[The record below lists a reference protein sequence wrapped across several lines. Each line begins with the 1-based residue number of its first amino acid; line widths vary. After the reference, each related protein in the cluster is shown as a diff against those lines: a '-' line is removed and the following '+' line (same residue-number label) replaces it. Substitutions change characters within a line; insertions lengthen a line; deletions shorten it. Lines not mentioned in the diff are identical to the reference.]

1 MTTWKRSLMVVSFS
15 LALIAWGALFPT
27 LTIGSDV
34 QVGTADFGEV
44 VVGSTSTIPLQITNT
59 GSMSVILYLW
69 FDNYSCSFFLDRQSD
84 ILLNPGGSITVNMS
98 WTPPEGSE
106 GTTCS
111 DTLNVFYGET
121 ETVLVTGTAV
131 DASALPRDLTPNMIS
146 IGECDTEVTDFL
158 YEKKGISV
166 SEWITQC
173 EAEAKN
179 HGQFVSCVTHLTNE
193 LKEAG
198 LISGREKGAI
208 QSCADKA
215 KFAHSLSS
223 RRP

>member
-1 MTTWKRSLMVVSFS
+1 MTTWKRSLMVVSLCLGF
-15 LALIAWGALFPT
+15 LAWGALFPT

-131 DASALPRDLTPNMIS
+131 EAGALPKDLTPDTIS
-146 IGECDTEVTDFL
+146 IGEYNTEVLDRD
-158 YEKKGISV
+158 YEGTSISDLISACAADV
-166 SEWITQC
+166 
-173 EAEAKN
+173 KN

-193 LKEAG
+193 LKEAEVITG
-198 LISGREKGAI
+198 EEKSAI
-208 QSCADKA
+208 QSCAVKA
-215 KFAHSLSS
+215 RLAHSLSS

>member
-1 MTTWKRSLMVVSFS
+1 MATRKRSLMVLSVF
-15 LALIAWGALFPT
+15 LGFLAWGAFFPT

-69 FDNYSCSFFLDRQSD
+69 FDNYSCSFLLDRQSD
-84 ILLNPGGSITVNMS
+84 ILLNPGLDNSITVNIS

-111 DTLNVFYGET
+111 DTLNVFYGEAQ
-121 ETVLVTGTAV
+121 TVLVTGTAV
-131 DASALPRDLTPNMIS
+131 EASALPKDLTPDTIS
-146 IGECDTEVTDFL
+146 IGEYNTEVLDRD
-158 YEKKGISV
+158 YEGMSISELI
-166 SEWITQC
+166 SECAT
-173 EAEAKN
+173 AAKN

-193 LKEAG
+193 LKKDG
-198 LISGREKGAI
+198 VISDTEKGAI
-208 QSCADKA
+208 QSCAVKA
-215 KFAHSLSS
+215 RLA
-223 RRP
+223 P

>member
-69 FDNYSCSFFLDRQSD
+69 FDNYSCSFLLDRQSD
-84 ILLNPGGSITVNMS
+84 ILLNPGGSITLNMS

-131 DASALPRDLTPNMIS
+131 EAGALPKDLTPDTIS
-146 IGECDTEVTDFL
+146 IGEYNTEILDRD
-158 YEKKGISV
+158 YEGTSISELISACAADV
-166 SEWITQC
+166 
-173 EAEAKN
+173 KN

-193 LKEAG
+193 LKEAEVITG
-198 LISGREKGAI
+198 EEKSAI
-208 QSCADKA
+208 QSFAVKA
-215 KFAHSLSS
+215 
-223 RRP
+223 RITR

>member
-1 MTTWKRSLMVVSFS
+1 MATRKRSLMVLSVF
-15 LALIAWGALFPT
+15 LGFIAWGALFPT
-27 LTIGSDV
+27 LTIGSDL

-44 VVGSTSTIPLQITNT
+44 AVGSTSTIPLEITNT

-69 FDNYSCSFFLDRQSD
+69 FENNSCSFLLDRQSD
-84 ILLNPGGSITVNMS
+84 ILLNPGVSITLNMS

-111 DTLNVFYGET
+111 DTLNVFYGEAQ
-121 ETVLVTGTAV
+121 TVLVTGTAV
-131 DASALPRDLTPNMIS
+131 DASALPKDLTPDMIS
-146 IGECDTEVTDFL
+146 IGECDTGVENQD
-158 YEKKGISV
+158 YEGTCIS
-166 SEWITQC
+166 ELIYDC
-173 EAEAKN
+173 KAAAKN
-179 HGQFVSCVTHLTNE
+179 HGQFVSCIADLTNE
-193 LKEAG
+193 LKKDG
-198 LISGREKGAI
+198 VISGKEKAAI

>member
-1 MTTWKRSLMVVSFS
+1 MTTWKRSLMVVSLCLGF
-15 LALIAWGALFPT
+15 LAWGALFPT

-69 FDNYSCSFFLDRQSD
+69 FDNYSCSFLLDRQSD

-131 DASALPRDLTPNMIS
+131 EAGALPKDLTPDTIS
-146 IGECDTEVTDFL
+146 IGEYNTEVLDRD
-158 YEKKGISV
+158 YEGMSISELI
-166 SEWITQC
+166 SECAT
-173 EAEAKN
+173 AAKN

-193 LKEAG
+193 LKKDG
-198 LISGREKGAI
+198 VISDTEKGAI
-208 QSCADKA
+208 QSCAVKA
-215 KFAHSLSS
+215 RLA
-223 RRP
+223 P

>member
-1 MTTWKRSLMVVSFS
+1 MVVSFS

-131 DASALPRDLTPNMIS
+131 EAGALPKDLTPDTIS
-146 IGECDTEVTDFL
+146 IGEYNTEVLDRD
-158 YEKKGISV
+158 YEGTSISDLISACAADV
-166 SEWITQC
+166 
-173 EAEAKN
+173 KN

-193 LKEAG
+193 LKEAEVITG
-198 LISGREKGAI
+198 EEKSAI
-208 QSCADKA
+208 QSCAVKA
-215 KFAHSLSS
+215 RLAHSLSS
-223 RRP
+223 SRP

>member
-131 DASALPRDLTPNMIS
+131 EAGALPKDLTPDTIS
-146 IGECDTEVTDFL
+146 IGEYNTEILDRD
-158 YEKKGISV
+158 YEGTSISELISACAADV
-166 SEWITQC
+166 
-173 EAEAKN
+173 KN

-193 LKEAG
+193 LKEAEVITG
-198 LISGREKGAI
+198 EEKSAI
-208 QSCADKA
+208 QSFAVKA
-215 KFAHSLSS
+215 
-223 RRP
+223 RITR